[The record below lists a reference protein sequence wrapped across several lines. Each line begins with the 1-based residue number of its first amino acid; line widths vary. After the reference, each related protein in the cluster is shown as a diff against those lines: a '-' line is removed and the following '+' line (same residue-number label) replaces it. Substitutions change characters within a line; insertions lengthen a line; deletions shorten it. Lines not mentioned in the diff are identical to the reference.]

1 MNILFIPGN
10 SQSTNT
16 FSQQVNSP
24 KFKEHQISVFDLEAA
39 ISSLQDP
46 TPDTFFY
53 LLKSKL
59 IDLHKE
65 QKFDCIVGHSWGGHL
80 LIESILDM
88 EGVKGIM
95 TFGTPFMSK
104 PPRMEESFL
113 PNPALA
119 LFYTKELSN
128 EQLNQ
133 LANACL
139 YNTKWVDY
147 ITNGMSKSSGIIRKL
162 TPAAVASG
170 SYNNEVEVLAQLNIP
185 LAIIHGENEKMV
197 NVNYYNSLNIPTL
210 WQNKVHI
217 ISQSAHFPQLE
228 NPEDFNDT
236 LAKFLIDIQ

>member
-16 FSQQVNSP
+16 FLKQINSP

-39 ISSLQDP
+39 ISSLPNP
-46 TPDTFFY
+46 TPETFFF
-53 LLKSKL
+53 LLREKL

-65 QKFDCIVGHSWGGHL
+65 QNFDCIVGHSWGGHL
-80 LIESILDM
+80 LIESISDM

-104 PPRMEESFL
+104 PPRMEESFS
-113 PNPALA
+113 PNPALP
-119 LFYTKELSN
+119 LFYTKELNN

-147 ITNGMSKSSGIIRKL
+147 ITDGMSKSSGILREL
-162 TPAAVASG
+162 TPAAIATG

-185 LAIIHGENEKMV
+185 LAIIHGADEKMV
-197 NVNYYNSLNIPTL
+197 NINYYSSLNIPTL
-210 WQNKVHI
+210 WQKKVHI
-217 ISQSAHFPQLE
+217 IPQSAHFPQLE
-228 NPEDFNDT
+228 NPKEFNRL
-236 LAKFLIDIQ
+236 LAEFIIDIQ